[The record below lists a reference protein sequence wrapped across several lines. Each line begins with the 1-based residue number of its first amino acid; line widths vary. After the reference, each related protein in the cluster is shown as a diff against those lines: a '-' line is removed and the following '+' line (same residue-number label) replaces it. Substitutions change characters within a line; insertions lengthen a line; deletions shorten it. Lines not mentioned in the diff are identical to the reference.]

1 MAKHNTLGKWGENIA
16 RDFLITQG
24 YVIVTTNWRL
34 GHYEIDIIATKG
46 NRMIFVEVK
55 TRTSQDYDPLEAIDN
70 RKKNHIIRS
79 ANIYLQE
86 LEFPYEAQY
95 DIVTIVGDQ
104 HNYHLEHI
112 PDAFLPSVIT
122 RR

>member
-24 YVIVTTNWRL
+24 YTIVTTNWHL

-70 RKKNHIIRS
+70 RKKNHMIRS
-79 ANIYLQE
+79 ANFYLQE